1 MEVRLAAIVSLGF
14 ALGAPLAVA
23 QPQAQLDEAKAHF
36 KSGAELYDENNFR
49 GALVE
54 FQKAYELAPSYKILF
69 NIGQVDMELQDYAG
83 ALTAY
88 ARYLREGGPDVPRER
103 VTQVSGEIDRLR
115 GRVGRMTIQS
125 AAGAEILVDDVRVGY
140 APLPEPVAVNAG
152 RHQVTVRVAGHEP
165 ESRAVDVAGQEQLT
179 VVLGNELPASRVVP
193 VDHPVGP
200 AKPHGNTRIIAAW
213 STAGALAV
221 GSVAFGLLAH
231 SDANDLATLRSM
243 FPVTKAQLDDQA
255 SKQTLAAALA
265 DGFGVA
271 ALATASVALYFTLT
285 RTPAQTD
292 KMVQVGFTP
301 NGAFVA
307 GHF

>member
-1 MEVRLAAIVSLGF
+1 MEVRLAAIVTLGI
-14 ALGAPLAVA
+14 ALAAPLAVA

-36 KSGAELYDENNFR
+36 KSGTELYDENNFR

-88 ARYLREGGPDVPRER
+88 SRYLREGGPDVPRER

-115 GRVGRMTIQS
+115 GRVGRITIQS

-140 APLPEPVAVNAG
+140 APLPEPIAVNAG

-165 ESRAVDVAGQEQLT
+165 QARAVDVAGQEQLT
-179 VVLGNELPASRVVP
+179 VVLGNELPATVAP
-193 VDHPVGP
+193 PIDHPVLP
-200 AKPHGNTRIIAAW
+200 PKPHGKTRIVVMW
-213 STAGALAV
+213 SLAGAFAV
-221 GSVAFGLLAH
+221 TSAAFGYLAH
-231 SDANDLATLRSM
+231 SDADDLANLRST
-243 FPVTKAQLDDQA
+243 FPVTKAQLDDRKN
-255 SKQTLAAALA
+255 SETVAAVVA
-265 DGFGVA
+265 DVAGVA
-271 ALATASVALYFTLT
+271 ALATAGFAVYFTLT

-292 KMVQVGFTP
+292 KMVHVGFTP